1 MRRCRWG
8 IGESIADCK
17 LQMGMDWRQAA
28 GRMRAEL
35 DRAALNERPR
45 LVVAVLIKATLMRE
59 RVRVVLP
66 DREALCAL
74 LGIGKQHMAGVWREL
89 DACGICRFRAVAG
102 GWEAIVQPDSRL
114 WTVDWVY
121 ERDALD
127 AFLAFVDRLP
137 GQSQS
142 ELLPAEP
149 NLAEEVAKVGVPK
162 LGTAVPSSGTPCKP
176 VTVTGS
182 KPVRFEPLKRTGE
195 RGREWELM
203 DRCREVFG
211 AENMSAYGGVWRL
224 RARENPGKLERVLAE
239 TAAAVREGRVR
250 TVAGAYAN
258 DAWGRFE

>member
-1 MRRCRWG
+1 
-8 IGESIADCK
+8 
-17 LQMGMDWRQAA
+17 
-28 GRMRAEL
+28 MRAEL

-45 LVVAVLIKATLMRE
+45 LVVAVLIKATLLRE

-89 DACGICRFRAVAG
+89 ESCGVCRFRAVAG
-102 GWEAIVQPDSRL
+102 GWEVIVQPDSRL
-114 WTVDWVY
+114 WTVEWVY
-121 ERDALD
+121 ERQALD
-127 AFLAFVDRLP
+127 AFLAFVDRAP
-137 GQSQS
+137 GQCQT
-142 ELLPAEP
+142 ELLPEP
-149 NLAEEVAKVGVPK
+149 NLAEEVAKAGVPN
-162 LGTAVPSSGTPCKP
+162 LGTAVPKLGTPCKP

-182 KPVRFEPLKRTGE
+182 KPVRFEPLKRT
-195 RGREWELM
+195 REGELM
-203 DRCREVFG
+203 DQCREVFG
-211 AENMSAYGGVWRL
+211 AEIMSAYGGVWRL